1 MIVLEKNNDLYGRFS
16 AWHPFACAQ
25 TYQPKAPLL
34 HMIKI
39 DRQKLKCYGQDGM
52 PSSIYNHE
60 Q

>member
-1 MIVLEKNNDLYGRFS
+1 MIVLEKNHDLYGRFS

-39 DRQKLKCYGQDGM
+39 EMLWSRWNAQLHLQ
-52 PSSIYNHE
+52 P
-60 Q
+60 